1 MSLDAILQIVIT
13 GLTLGAMY
21 ALASVGLALTYGTMG
36 MFNMA
41 HGVFMTVGAYSAYA
55 AVQYLGL
62 PFPIALV
69 IGLAAGAAIGAVMHL
84 LVVRHML
91 KTDGFEI
98 NIIVATAGVAIL
110 SEDLILKTFGAY
122 PFRQPLQLDGTFRVG
137 GLAVTYQSI
146 GILAAAAALV
156 GLMAWILTKTR
167 FGCAIRATA
176 MNREAA
182 MLMGVKAD
190 RIYLQVL
197 VIAGFLAAAAG
208 IMISSLATLS
218 PQMGANPLLRAFV
231 ICVVAGL
238 GSVTGAGIAAIAL
251 GLFEAAIQYYY
262 GVRYGFP
269 LMLALVIIV
278 LIWKPAGLFGQQEVT
293 RS

>member
-1 MSLDAILQIVIT
+1 LDAILQIIIT

-55 AVQYLGL
+55 AVVYLGL
-62 PFPIALV
+62 SFPVALV
-69 IGLAAGAAIGAVMHL
+69 TGLAVGAAIGAVMHL
-84 LVVRHML
+84 LVVRRML
-91 KTDGFEI
+91 KTEGFEI

-110 SEDLILKTFGAY
+110 SEDLILRIFGAY

-137 GLAVTYQSI
+137 GLAVTYQSV

-156 GLMAWILTKTR
+156 GLMAWILTQTR
-167 FGCAIRATA
+167 FGLAIRATA

-190 RIYLQVL
+190 QIYLQVL
-197 VIAGFLAAAAG
+197 VIAGLLAAAAG

-238 GSVTGAGIAAIAL
+238 GSVAGAGFAAVAL

-269 LMLALVIIV
+269 LMLALVIVV

>member
-1 MSLDAILQIVIT
+1 
-13 GLTLGAMY
+13 
-21 ALASVGLALTYGTMG
+21 
-36 MFNMA
+36 
-41 HGVFMTVGAYSAYA
+41 
-55 AVQYLGL
+55 
-62 PFPIALV
+62 
-69 IGLAAGAAIGAVMHL
+69 
-84 LVVRHML
+84 ML
-91 KTDGFEI
+91 KTEGFEI

-110 SEDLILKTFGAY
+110 SEDLILKVFGAY

-137 GLAVTYQSI
+137 GLAVTYQSM

-156 GLMAWILTKTR
+156 GLMTWMLTRTR
-167 FGCAIRATA
+167 FGLAIRATA

-190 RIYLQVL
+190 QIYLQVL
-197 VIAGFLAAAAG
+197 VIAGLLAAAAG

-238 GSVTGAGIAAIAL
+238 GSVTGAGLAAMAL

-278 LIWKPAGLFGQQEVT
+278 LIWKPAGLFGQQEVI

>member
-1 MSLDAILQIVIT
+1 LDAILQIIIT

-55 AVQYLGL
+55 AVEYMGL
-62 PFPIALV
+62 PLPIAFV
-69 IGLAAGAAIGAVMHL
+69 AGLAAGAVIGAVMHL
-84 LVVRHML
+84 FVVRHML

-110 SEDLILKTFGAY
+110 SEDLILKIFGAY

-146 GILAAAAALV
+146 AILAVAAALV
-156 GLMAWILTKTR
+156 GMMAWILTKTR
-167 FGCAIRATA
+167 FGLAIRAIA
-176 MNREAA
+176 MNREAT

-190 RIYLQVL
+190 QIYLQVL
-197 VIAGFLAAAAG
+197 VIAGLLAAAAG

-231 ICVVAGL
+231 ICVVASL
-238 GSVTGAGIAAIAL
+238 GSVTGAGFAAVAL

-269 LMLALVIIV
+269 IMLALVITV
-278 LIWKPAGLFGQQEVT
+278 LIWKPAGLFGQQEVV

>member
-1 MSLDAILQIVIT
+1 LDAILQIIIT

-55 AVQYLGL
+55 AVVYLGL
-62 PFPIALV
+62 PFPVAV
-69 IGLAAGAAIGAVMHL
+69 AAGLSAGAALGALMHL
-84 LVVRHML
+84 LVVRQML
-91 KTDGFEI
+91 KTEGFEI

-110 SEDLILKTFGAY
+110 SEDLILKVFGAY

-137 GLAVTYQSI
+137 GLAVMYQSM

-156 GLMAWILTKTR
+156 GLMTWMLTRTR
-167 FGCAIRATA
+167 FGLAIRATA

-190 RIYLQVL
+190 QIYLQVL
-197 VIAGFLAAAAG
+197 VIAGLLAAAAG

-238 GSVTGAGIAAIAL
+238 GSVTGAGLAAMAL

-278 LIWKPAGLFGQQEVT
+278 LIWKPAGLFGQQEVI

>member
-1 MSLDAILQIVIT
+1 LDAILQIIIT

-55 AVQYLGL
+55 AVVYLGL
-62 PFPIALV
+62 PFPVAV
-69 IGLAAGAAIGAVMHL
+69 VVGLAAGAAIGGLMHL
-84 LVVRHML
+84 LVVRQML
-91 KTDGFEI
+91 KTEGFEI

-110 SEDLILKTFGAY
+110 SEDLILKVFGAY

-137 GLAVTYQSI
+137 GLAVMYQSM

-156 GLMAWILTKTR
+156 GLMTWMLTRTR
-167 FGCAIRATA
+167 FGLAIRATA

-190 RIYLQVL
+190 QIYLQVL
-197 VIAGFLAAAAG
+197 VIAGLLAAAAG

-238 GSVTGAGIAAIAL
+238 GSVTGAGLAAMAL

-278 LIWKPAGLFGQQEVT
+278 LIWKPAGLFGQQEVI